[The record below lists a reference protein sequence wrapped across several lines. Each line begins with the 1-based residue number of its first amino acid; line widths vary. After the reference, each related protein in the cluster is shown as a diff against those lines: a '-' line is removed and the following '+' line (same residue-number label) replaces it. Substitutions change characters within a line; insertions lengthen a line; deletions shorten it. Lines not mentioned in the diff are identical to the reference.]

1 MPKKTIR
8 EALCPF
14 FYRKC
19 KVRNCTEQPST
30 TDISE
35 WQKKVAKLE
44 GCPNDGVT
52 LSKQDYHSRQEL
64 VVVEK

>member
-1 MPKKTIR
+1 VAKKPIR
-8 EALCPF
+8 EALRPF

-19 KVRNCTEQPST
+19 KVRECTEQPST
-30 TDISE
+30 SDISE
-35 WQKKVAKLE
+35 WKNKVAKLE
-44 GCPNDGVT
+44 GCPNAGVT